1 MKKKLFLFTLTLLLP
16 FILAGCGDK
25 YSADQYLG
33 EQITSIKESDAEKL
47 NFLLE
52 DGIEESNSLYI
63 LQFPD
68 ELKEP
73 YLSFLQEAFKTI
85 DFKIASAKKNG
96 ENAFTVQVSY
106 TPLDLASTLRAADEE
121 YLSSLASSD
130 LTGEVTALLENAKT
144 VLKEAPQFKE
154 KTFATVAVD
163 KKGEDFQ
170 IKEDELNTFLFHTM
184 TGYMDPYNDICELL
198 DAQDFLTAYLDAS
211 FKGEVT
217 QFVKHTDMT
226 EEEAL
231 AWYEK
236 DVFTPPDDMTPAYT
250 ERYVTALKALLR
262 QCVYTVGIPK
272 KESGVYNYTVDVTVT
287 PNTSLENVFSEW
299 NGGTYYS
306 EDEVDRTLVE
316 LMEQYAASPVYGE
329 ETTVNIE
336 LNSLSIMEA
345 GNDGASLTR
354 LAGIILVMPE

>member
-33 EQITSIKESDAEKL
+33 EQITSIKEDDAEKFS
-47 NFLLE
+47 FLLE

-68 ELKEP
+68 ELRAP

-85 DFKIASAKKNG
+85 DFKVASAKKNG
-96 ENAFTVQVSY
+96 ENAFSVQVSY
-106 TPLDLASTLRAADEE
+106 TPLDLASTLQAADEE
-121 YLSSLASSD
+121 YLASLASSD
-130 LTGEVTALLENAKT
+130 LTAEVTALLENAKA
-144 VLKEAPQFKE
+144 VLTENPKFKE
-154 KTFATVAVD
+154 KTYATVAVD
-163 KKGEDFQ
+163 KKGEGFQ

-184 TGYMDPYNDICELL
+184 TGYMEPYNGVCELL

-217 QFVKHTDMT
+217 EFIKHTDMT

-231 AWYEK
+231 AWYEQ
-236 DVFTPPDDMTPAYT
+236 DVFTPPDDMSSAYA
-250 ERYVTALKALLR
+250 ERYVTALKTLLK
-262 QCVYTVGIPK
+262 QCIYTVGIPK
-272 KESGVYNYTVDVTVT
+272 KESGIYNYTVDITVT
-287 PNTSLENVFSEW
+287 PNISLNNVFSEW
-299 NGGTYYS
+299 NNGTYYS

-316 LMEQYAASPVYGE
+316 LMEQYAAAPVYGE
-329 ETTVNIE
+329 ETTVNID
-336 LNSLSIMEA
+336 LNTLSIMEA
-345 GNDGASLTR
+345 GNEGASLTR
-354 LAGIILVMPE
+354 LAEIIFVMPE

>member
-33 EQITSIKESDAEKL
+33 EQITSIKEDDAEKFS
-47 NFLLE
+47 FLLE

-68 ELKEP
+68 ELRAP

-85 DFKIASAKKNG
+85 DFKVASAKKNG
-96 ENAFTVQVSY
+96 ENAFSVQVSY
-106 TPLDLASTLRAADEE
+106 TPLDLASTLQAADEE
-121 YLSSLASSD
+121 YLASLASSD
-130 LTGEVTALLENAKT
+130 LTAEVTALLENAKA
-144 VLKEAPQFKE
+144 VLTENPKFKE
-154 KTFATVAVD
+154 KTYATVAVD
-163 KKGEDFQ
+163 KKGEGFQ

-184 TGYMDPYNDICELL
+184 TGYMEPYNGVCELL

-217 QFVKHTDMT
+217 EFIKHTDMT

-231 AWYEK
+231 AWYEQ
-236 DVFTPPDDMTPAYT
+236 DVFTPPDDMSSAYA
-250 ERYVTALKALLR
+250 ERYVTALKTLLK
-262 QCVYTVGIPK
+262 QCIYTVGIPK
-272 KESGVYNYTVDVTVT
+272 KESGIYNYTVDVTVT
-287 PNTSLENVFSEW
+287 PNTSLNNVFSEW
-299 NGGTYYS
+299 NNGTYYS

-316 LMEQYAASPVYGE
+316 LMEQYAAAPVYGE
-329 ETTVNIE
+329 ETIINID
-336 LNSLSIMEA
+336 LNTLSIMEA
-345 GNDGASLTR
+345 GNEGASLTR
-354 LAGIILVMPE
+354 LAEIIFVMPE

>member
-1 MKKKLFLFTLTLLLP
+1 MKRKLFLFTLTLLLP

-33 EQITSIKESDAEKL
+33 EQITAIKESDAERL

-52 DGIEESNSLYI
+52 DGIEESNKLYI

-68 ELKEP
+68 ELREP

-96 ENAFTVQVSY
+96 KNTFTVQVSY
-106 TPLDLASTLRAADEE
+106 TPLDLTSTLQAADEE
-121 YLSSLASSD
+121 YLASLASSD
-130 LTGEVTALLENAKT
+130 LTGEVTALLEHTKA
-144 VLKEAPQFKE
+144 VLKKSPQFKE
-154 KTFATVAVD
+154 KTYATVSVE
-163 KKGEDFQ
+163 KKGENFQ
-170 IKEDELNTFLFHTM
+170 IKEDEMNTFLSHIM
-184 TGYMDPYNDICELL
+184 TGYMEPYNGVCDLL

-231 AWYEK
+231 AWYEQ
-236 DVFTPPDDMTPAYT
+236 DVFTPPDDMSPAYT
-250 ERYVTALKALLR
+250 ERYITALKTLLK
-262 QCVYTVGIPK
+262 QCIYTVGIPK
-272 KESGVYNYTVDVTVT
+272 KESGIYNYTVDVTVT
-287 PNTSLENVFSEW
+287 PNTSLKNVFSEW
-299 NGGTYYS
+299 NNGTYYS

-345 GNDGASLTR
+345 GNDGAALTK
-354 LAGIILVMPE
+354 LAETIFVMPE